1 MSNARHEGR
10 AVYARVHGQ
19 RHGIEELLEE
29 GKEEVGLD
37 EYEVRSWVG
46 WHHHQTLS
54 LLALWFLQV
63 EKLRLGKKNTGAHG
77 GASAGHLHGTAAEP
91 VSDGSR
97 DRRGDQPH
105 AAA

>member
-1 MSNARHEGR
+1 M
-10 AVYARVHGQ
+10 YARVQGQ

-37 EYEVRSWVG
+37 EYAVRSGVG
-46 WHHHQTLS
+46 WHHPRTLT

-63 EKLRLGKKNTGAHG
+63 EKLRLGKKNTGHHG
-77 GASAGHLHGTAAEP
+77 GASAGPLHGTPAES
-91 VSDGSR
+91 VADGGR